1 MFEKKVKEAEVR
13 CIPRKIVK
21 TGKRKF
27 SCTLDRKS
35 LAKRKKKHRL
45 WKRYLESKDGKVYEE
60 YCRCRNQVRRMTR
73 RAIKLHEKDIAKK
86 AKLNN
91 KAFWKFI
98 NSKTK
103 LRSTIPDLYTSND
116 LDKQKMTKNDHE
128 KSNKLAEYFSTVYT
142 TEPDFS
148 WVLQEEEKPI
158 IKEKLDIVITR
169 EIVKK

>member
-1 MFEKKVKEAEVR
+1 
-13 CIPRKIVK
+13 
-21 TGKRKF
+21 
-27 SCTLDRKS
+27 
-35 LAKRKKKHRL
+35 
-45 WKRYLESKDGKVYEE
+45 
-60 YCRCRNQVRRMTR
+60 MTR

-103 LRSTIPDLYTSND
+103 LRLTIPDLYTSND

-169 EIVKK
+169 EIVKKKVHELNINKSLGPNNLHPRDVVSISLAFVYNI